1 MGSTPTLGTIA
12 LLKLKMQN
20 KNQKISLLQSI
31 GDFYYNLGYEGD
43 KLNNAL
49 KKDKVYQKL
58 LQAKKQKITKSF
70 KVSASD
76 KIKFV
81 LSTDTDLEILNQ
93 CNLLIKKELSKDNM
107 ELVEL
112 IKSQLLDDW
121 RTPLLKSLNA
131 LLKQYK
137 IK

>member
-1 MGSTPTLGTIA
+1 
-12 LLKLKMQN
+12 MQN

-76 KIKFV
+76 KIKFI

-93 CNLLIKKELSKDNM
+93 CNLLIKKELSKDDR

-121 RTPLLKSLNA
+121 RMSLLKKLHSLTIKY
-131 LLKQYK
+131 LK
-137 IK
+137 